1 MKYLLYYLI
10 PKKVLYRML
19 YNTMS
24 VTTGFLPF
32 NDDNAYIKTTYIS
45 YDEYKELTKAEK
57 MSYIEKYVKEKKVLN
72 YIDKNIL
79 ALICRIFKI

>member
-24 VTTGFLPF
+24 VTTVVLPF
-32 NDDNAYIKTTYIS
+32 NGDNTDIKTTNIL
-45 YDEYKELTKAEK
+45 YDEYKELTKTEK
-57 MSYIEKYVKEKKVLN
+57 MSYIEKYIKEKKVLN